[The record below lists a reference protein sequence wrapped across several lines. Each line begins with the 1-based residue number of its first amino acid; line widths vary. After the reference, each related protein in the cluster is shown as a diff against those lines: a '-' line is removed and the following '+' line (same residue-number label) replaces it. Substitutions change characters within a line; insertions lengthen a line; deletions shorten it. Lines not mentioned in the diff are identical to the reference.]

1 MVVFGTRPEAIKMA
15 PLCHRLRLE
24 SNFETIIC
32 VTAQHREMMD
42 QVLKLFDLTP
52 DIDLNVMKRNQDL
65 FDATSNILLKM
76 RTILK
81 KGCKKAKKKCHSLL

>member
-81 KGCKKAKKKCHSLL
+81 K